1 MQVSEYQDAILS
13 HHARGHKVP
22 FLFFVLWFALE
33 LAPSLAPSSVSDSV
47 YDTIYFLSE
56 DLSMIAL
63 ALSFYFALSYTSTLL
78 KGMSLCIVIISASIF
93 SANMLVEYTFIPKS
107 AETGI
112 VISVSIILM
121 ALFLLR
127 FLFKIYDGGFMRPE
141 HDRIYLVVSKPH
153 DFRGM
158 IGLIRSGIG
167 GGFSAY
173 VNGDCYWF
181 PRKEKH
187 LVKTH
192 DKEYYKGRYLI
203 DCGPVT
209 GDKINDLESMIGQKW
224 SLMNNC
230 IAVFASWRRKWT

>member
-1 MQVSEYQDAILS
+1 LRVQEYQDAILS

-22 FLFFVLWFALE
+22 FIFFSLWFVLE
-33 LAPSLAPSSVSDSV
+33 LVPSLVPSSISNSV
-47 YDTIYFLSE
+47 YDTIYFLAE

-63 ALSFYFALSYTSTLL
+63 ALSFYFALSYTSTIL
-78 KGMSLCIVIISASIF
+78 KGMSLSVIIISTLIF
-93 SANMLVEYTFIPKS
+93 ATNIIVEHTPIPENS
-107 AETGI
+107 TTAI
-112 VISVSIILM
+112 VISGSLISI

-127 FLFKIYDGGFMRPE
+127 FLFKIYDGSYKPPV
-141 HDRIYLVVSKPH
+141 HDHIYLVVNRPS
-153 DFRGM
+153 DFIGM
-158 IGLIRSGIG
+158 IGLFRSGIG

-181 PRKEKH
+181 PRKEKC

-224 SLMNNC
+224 SIFNNC
-230 IAVFASWRRKWT
+230 FSVFGRWRRKWG